1 MGILNTGSPV
11 KEDIKLKWFNL
22 QDIHRDKGMSDKF
35 SSYRGRIARTH
46 AKFAGHI
53 DVHKPTSGRPQR
65 ITLLTEVGV
74 YMLYESYEAMPNL
87 VPYPTPM
94 RLTDKARN
102 HIVDVGLFTT
112 GGLEHPART
121 LEREEF
127 IAFLVK
133 IGNEDLIEPDF
144 VDL

>member
-1 MGILNTGSPV
+1 MR
-11 KEDIKLKWFNL
+11 WFNL
-22 QDIHRDKGMSDKF
+22 QDVHRDKGMSDKF

-46 AKFAGHI
+46 AKFARHI

-65 ITLLTEVGV
+65 ITLLTQEGV
-74 YMLYESYEAMPNL
+74 ELLYEHHEALPHL

-112 GGLEHPART
+112 GGLEQPPRT
-121 LEREEF
+121 LERAEF

>member
-1 MGILNTGSPV
+1 MDILNTVNPI
-11 KEDIKLKWFNL
+11 KEGPKVKWFNL
-22 QDIHRDKGMSDKF
+22 QDVYRDKGMSDKF

-46 AKFAGHI
+46 AKFARHI

-65 ITLLTEVGV
+65 ITVLTREGV
-74 YMLYESYEAMPNL
+74 EALYEYDESLPNL
-87 VPYPTPM
+87 APYPTPM

-102 HIVDVGLFTT
+102 HVVDVGLFTT
-112 GGLEHPART
+112 GGLEQPARA
-121 LEREEF
+121 LSRDEF
-127 IAFLVK
+127 IEFLVK